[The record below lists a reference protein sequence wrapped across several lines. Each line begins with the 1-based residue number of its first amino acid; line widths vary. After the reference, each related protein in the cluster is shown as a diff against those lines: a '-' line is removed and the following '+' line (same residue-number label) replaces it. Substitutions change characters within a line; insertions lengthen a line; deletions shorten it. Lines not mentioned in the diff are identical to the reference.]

1 MPAKAGIQ
9 YRLELQAIH
18 GVDYWIA
25 RSSRAMTT
33 EFGMKPVV
41 RPPRLAPLFA
51 TVRSLKGVGPRV
63 ETLLN
68 KIAAPRGADTHARVV
83 DLIWHLPVG
92 VIDRAISPRITEA
105 RIGELATL
113 EVTVSEHR
121 PGGGRRGRRAPY
133 KVLVE
138 DESGASFELVYF
150 KADPEYLKRL
160 LPVGS
165 RRLVS
170 GKLEAYDGW
179 LQMPHPDHVVP
190 ADGGARASST
200 LPLLEPLYPLTM
212 GLSNTV
218 LRRAIGE
225 ALAHVPRLPE
235 WTDAGF
241 LAGRA
246 WPPFAEAL
254 MQLHAPESKAEL
266 APNTPARSRLAYDE
280 LLANQLALAVIRARI
295 KRRAG
300 RRLVASGALRKKLL
314 GALPF
319 RLTGAQTR
327 ALREIDA
334 DLKGEPRMLRLLQG
348 DVGSGKTVVALLAMA
363 TGVEAGAQAAL
374 MAPTDLLAR
383 QHLATITKIVEPA
396 GLRVALLTGRERGKE
411 RAELLAALQ
420 GGGIDILIGTHALFQ
435 EAIAF
440 RDLGLVVIDEQ
451 HRFGVHQRLALQA
464 KGGGAGAEL
473 LVMTATPIPRTLL
486 LAGYGDMDVSRL
498 DEKPPGRHPVKTSAV
513 PLERLDELA
522 EAVARAVKGGA
533 QVYWVCPL
541 VAESELLDLA
551 AAEER
556 HAALKKRFG
565 NTVGLVHG
573 KLSGKEKDQVMVEF
587 ASGAL
592 SVLVSTTVIEVGV
605 DVPSA
610 SIMIIE
616 HAERFGLAQ
625 LHQLR
630 GRVGRGAAESS
641 CVLLY
646 KQPLGE
652 TARGRL
658 NVMRQTED
666 GFVIA
671 EEDLRLRGGG
681 EVLGTRQSGLPA
693 FRIASLPEH
702 TDLLEAARDEAR
714 LKLARDPE
722 LKGPDADA
730 LGLLLY
736 LFERDDAIKLIRAG

>member
-1 MPAKAGIQ
+1 MRPA
-9 YRLELQAIH
+9 
-18 GVDYWIA
+18 
-25 RSSRAMTT
+25 
-33 EFGMKPVV
+33 
-41 RPPRLAPLFA
+41 RLAPLFA

-63 ETLLN
+63 EALLN
-68 KIAAPRGADTHARVV
+68 KLVAPRGAAAHARVV
-83 DLIWHLPVG
+83 DLLWHLPVG
-92 VIDRAISPRITEA
+92 VIDRAITPQVSEA

-113 EVTVSEHR
+113 EVTVAEHR

-138 DESGASFELVYF
+138 DDAGASFELVYF
-150 KADPEYLKRL
+150 NADPDYLKRL

-190 ADGGARASST
+190 ADDTAKTGTSS
-200 LPLLEPLYPLTM
+200 LPLHEPIYPLTT

-218 LRRAIGE
+218 LRKAIVE
-225 ALAHVPRLPE
+225 ALGLVPQLPE
-235 WTDAGF
+235 WIDAGF
-241 LAGRA
+241 LAEKGWA
-246 WPPFAEAL
+246 SFTDAL
-254 MQLHAPESKAEL
+254 AALHAPQSETDLSL
-266 APNTPARSRLAYDE
+266 NTPARSRLAYDE
-280 LLANQLALAVIRARI
+280 LLANQLALAVIRARM

-300 RRLVASGALRKKLL
+300 RRLAGPGVLRKKILA
-314 GALPF
+314 GLPF
-319 RLTGAQTR
+319 KLTGAQTR
-327 ALREIDA
+327 ALAEIDA
-334 DLKGEPRMLRLLQG
+334 DLKSEHRMLRLLQG
-348 DVGSGKTVVALLAMA
+348 DVGSGKTVVALLTMA
-363 TGVEAGAQAAL
+363 AAVEAGTQAAL
-374 MAPTDLLAR
+374 MAPTELLAR
-383 QHLATITKIVEPA
+383 QHFASVSKLAAPL

-411 RAELLAALQ
+411 RAELLATLK
-420 GGGIDILIGTHALFQ
+420 GGEIDILIGTHALFQ

-464 KGGGAGAEL
+464 KGLGGGAEL

-498 DEKPPGRHPVKTSAV
+498 DEKPPGRKPVKTSAV
-513 PLERLDELA
+513 PLERLD
-522 EAVARAVKGGA
+522 AVIEGVERAVKLGA

-556 HAALKKRFG
+556 HAALKTRFG
-565 NTVGLVHG
+565 ERVGLVHG
-573 KLSGKEKDQVMVEF
+573 QLAGKNKDRVMTEF
-587 ASGAL
+587 ASGTL

-605 DVPSA
+605 DVPNA

-652 TARGRL
+652 TARERL

-666 GFVIA
+666 GFIIA

-681 EVLGTRQSGLPA
+681 EVLGTRQSGLPG

-714 LKLARDPE
+714 LKLARDPD
-722 LKGPDADA
+722 LKGPDAEA
-730 LGLLLY
+730 LRLLLY
-736 LFERDDAIKLIRAG
+736 LVERDDAIKLMRAG